1 MPIAAIREW
10 HSHQL
15 PGANGI
21 GFENSPG
28 GGQPRRERVDAKF
41 HPIQKGHRPV
51 TAGSPKS
58 FRLFAVVALKRPD
71 LSETVIAWRRDEGQ
85 ARRLAGQ
92 YMVAVAHEFVRCRV

>member
-1 MPIAAIREW
+1 M
-10 HSHQL
+10 
-15 PGANGI
+15 
-21 GFENSPG
+21 
-28 GGQPRRERVDAKF
+28 
-41 HPIQKGHRPV
+41 